1 MIERSFDSELA
12 ELNGLILKMGSMAEI
27 AIYKS
32 VEALKN
38 RDEQMAKETI
48 ERDNDIDSLELEIQ
62 DRAITLIAT
71 RQPMAADLR
80 FITTAMSIATDLE
93 RIGDLSVDVSQKNL
107 ELLKWPLLKPLIDIP
122 KLADAAKGM
131 IKESIDTFVK
141 KDSSRSLKI
150 HAMEKEADQ
159 LRDLITDELTQI
171 MMKDP
176 QTVPRAIPLLLIAR
190 FLERIC
196 DHAMNIAEDV
206 VYMVEAKVVKH
217 MPINNEKNPH
227 N

>member
-48 ERDNDIDSLELEIQ
+48 EHDNDIDNLELEIQ

-122 KLADAAKGM
+122 KLADVAKEM

-141 KDSSRSLKI
+141 KDSKRSLKI
-150 HAMEKEADQ
+150 HAMEKEADT

-176 QTVPRAIPLLLIAR
+176 QAVPRAIPLLLIAR

-217 MPINNEKNPH
+217 MPIK
-227 N
+227 

>member
-38 RDEQMAKETI
+38 RDEQMAKDTI
-48 ERDNDIDSLELEIQ
+48 ERDNDIDILELEIQ

-93 RIGDLSVDVSQKNL
+93 RIGDLAVDVSQKNL
-107 ELLKWPLLKPLIDIP
+107 EMLKWPLLKPLIDTP
-122 KLADAAKGM
+122 KLADIAKEM

-141 KDSSRSLKI
+141 KDSKRSLKI
-150 HAMEKEADQ
+150 HAMETEADK
-159 LRDLITDELTQI
+159 LRDMITDELTQI

-176 QTVPRAIPLLLIAR
+176 QTVPKAIPLLLIAR

-217 MPINNEKNPH
+217 MSIK
-227 N
+227 